1 MKILQ
6 VLPALE
12 MGGVERGTIE
22 MAAAMK
28 AAGIENAVVSQGGPL
43 VRELDALG
51 VRHYALEHIGSK
63 NPFRIGGNVRS
74 LGAILKDGFTLMHVR
89 SRAPAWSVLKASERF
104 GVPFI
109 ATFHGVYGTKPAWF
123 KIPYNRVMTK
133 GLKTIAVSD
142 YVRRHVLS
150 TYGVDE
156 KDVVLIPRGADLGK
170 FTLSMVDQSRVA
182 ELRRELGFP
191 EGMRIVTLPGRLT
204 RWKGQTVLLD
214 ALSRLGE
221 RNIGCLF
228 VGSDQGRVEY
238 TAELKGMAEKL
249 PATMK
254 VVFLP
259 RSDEMPVVYAMSDI
273 VVSASSGQPEAF
285 GRVIPEAQAME
296 RLVLG
301 TAHGGACE
309 TISDGKTGFLVPPG
323 DAEAMAAALKSMLDM
338 DDDAKKRIT
347 SAARAS
353 VERDFSVARMCGR
366 TIDLYREIDSLL
378 PKAPVA

>member
-28 AAGIENAVVSQGGPL
+28 AAGIENAVASEGGPL
-43 VRELDALG
+43 VRELDAMG
-51 VRHYALEHIGSK
+51 VKHYTLPHIGSK
-63 NPFRIGGNVRS
+63 NPFRVRGNVS
-74 LGAILKDGFTLMHVR
+74 ALCAILKDGFTLMHVR
-89 SRAPAWSVLKASERF
+89 SRAPAWSVLKASAKS

-142 YVRRHVLS
+142 YVRRHVLE
-150 TYGVDE
+150 TYGLDE

-170 FTLSMVDQSRVA
+170 FTVSKVDQGRVA

-191 EGMRIVTLPGRLT
+191 ERMRIITLPGRLT

-214 ALSRLGE
+214 ALSRLGD
-221 RNIGCLF
+221 RAIGCLF

-238 TAELKGMAEKL
+238 TAELKAMAEKL
-249 PATMK
+249 PAAMK
-254 VVFLP
+254 VVFLS

-309 TISDGKTGFLVPPG
+309 TIKDGETGFLVPPG
-323 DAEAMAAALKSMLDM
+323 DAEAMAAALKRMLDM
-338 DDDAKKRIT
+338 DDAARGRIT
-347 SAARAS
+347 AAARAS
-353 VERDFSVARMCGR
+353 VERDFSVARMCAR
-366 TIDLYREIDSLL
+366 TIDLYRSL
-378 PKAPVA
+378 PCQN

>member
-28 AAGIENAVVSQGGPL
+28 AAGIENAVASEGGPL

-51 VRHYALEHIGSK
+51 VRHYTLPHIGSK
-63 NPFRIGGNVRS
+63 NPFRIGGNVRA
-74 LGAILKDGFTLMHVR
+74 LGKILEDGFTLMHVR
-89 SRAPAWSVLKASERF
+89 SRAPAWSVKKASAKF
-104 GVPFI
+104 KVPFI

-150 TYGVDE
+150 TYGLDE
-156 KDVVLIPRGADLGK
+156 KDVILIPRGADLAK
-170 FTLSMVDQSRVA
+170 FTLSKVDPGRVA

-191 EGMRIVTLPGRLT
+191 EGMRVITLPGRLT
-204 RWKGQTVLLD
+204 RWKGQTVLLE

-221 RNIGCLF
+221 RKIGCLF

-238 TAELKGMAEKL
+238 TAELKDMAAKL
-249 PATMK
+249 PGTMK

-309 TISDGKTGFLVPPG
+309 TIKDGETGLLVPPG
-323 DAEAMAAALKSMLDM
+323 DAEAMASALKSMLDM
-338 DDDAKKRIT
+338 DDAAR
-347 SAARAS
+347 SRMVAAARAS
-353 VERDFSVARMCGR
+353 VERDFSVAKMCER
-366 TIDLYREIDSLL
+366 TIELYRALHG
-378 PKAPVA
+378 